1 MTWGG
6 VPMNWGGV
14 PAKWGRG
21 TVAVAQMHDAAGRVL
36 RHGRRA
42 PPPRAQRRHLRP
54 HRHVQE
60 LQEPRRVLGGHTGHP
75 SAPNGTHGI
84 PLAPMGTH
92 GIPLTPIGSHW
103 HPLAPMG
110 SH

>member
-75 SAPNGTHGI
+75 SAPIGTHWHPWDPI
-84 PLAPMGTH
+84 GTH
-92 GIPLTPIGSHW
+92 GIPLTPIGTHCP
-103 HPLAPMG
+103 PLPPSG
-110 SH
+110 TH